1 MGSSLPAVIEAEVR
15 LQSTG
20 ERKGGE
26 EMKAV
31 SPDPSLEKFDW
42 QGAKVD
48 GGRRKENKAE

>member
-1 MGSSLPAVIEAEVR
+1 MIEAEVR